1 MYTSELALCTGE
13 KQSQQTSGQ
22 AATSTVRCA
31 PSGQSRSL
39 ISQHVRGAPTRPRF
53 RSVSETVNITQI
65 MISTHR
71 HTCTHAHTCTHI
83 YLSVHNPDHNQ
94 HTHTHTHKHTHVYI
108 YIYFYI
114 TKIIISTHT
123 HKLFIYM
130 NTCQEAHLNISPKC
144 FTMATIAL
152 FSASECKHTQ
162 TIINIHITDGEINT
176 THILPSAT
184 VAVP

>member
-53 RSVSETVNITQI
+53 RSVSETVKITQI

-71 HTCTHAHTCTHI
+71 HTH
-83 YLSVHNPDHNQ
+83 VH
-94 HTHTHTHKHTHVYI
+94 I
-108 YIYFYI
+108 YIYLYI
-114 TKIIISTHT
+114 TQIIISTHT
-123 HKLFIYM
+123 HNLFIYM